1 MIEASSGVCTPFW
14 QQPGHHS
21 WIRPPGAPTLT
32 QVGNGADHVT
42 PHSMDASND
51 NPKCGAPGKFSSV
64 ADIGSGT
71 TRLLNCH
78 IRETGDRSRTQRTAR
93 VT

>member
-1 MIEASSGVCTPFW
+1 MDTS
-14 QQPGHHS
+14 
-21 WIRPPGAPTLT
+21 
-32 QVGNGADHVT
+32 NG
-42 PHSMDASND
+42 
-51 NPKCGAPGKFSSV
+51 NPKCDAPGKFSSV

-78 IRETGDRSRTQRTAR
+78 IRETGDRSRTTRTAS

>member
-1 MIEASSGVCTPFW
+1 MIEASGGVCTPCW
-14 QQPGHHS
+14 EQPGHHS

-32 QVGNGADHVT
+32 QVGNGADHVA
-42 PHSMDASND
+42 PPSMDASNG
-51 NPKCGAPGKFSSV
+51 NSKCDAPGKFSSV
-64 ADIGSGT
+64 ADIGSRT

-78 IRETGDRSRTQRTAR
+78 IRETGDRSRTTRTAS